1 MNRLRPLRRLA
12 PLALAVAWACSDS
25 DTPGD
30 AGSTVDAAAPRPDAT
45 TTPDT
50 GIHPDATTTDSG
62 VVPDAGEPADTGVAD
77 TGTEPG
83 DTGVGPGDT
92 GAGDAGATAPTD
104 PVIHTFSAAGHDRLF
119 GALFDA
125 QNNLVAVGV
134 TSNTTT
140 AADLETIV
148 VRIRPDG
155 TLDPTFG
162 TNGVFRRNLAV
173 GGTVETARG
182 IVIQSDGR
190 IVISAAVEQAGA
202 ADRREA
208 DVALLRL
215 TRTGTV
221 DASFGTAGVAIHDL
235 GPGGAVGNG
244 YVTDSP
250 WGLAL
255 APDDSLV
262 VQGSRKNAARND
274 SDYVLV
280 KFTSRGAL
288 DRNFGTGGIFELD
301 IDNQNASSRNPT
313 VLADGSIL
321 GAGYMTVAGV
331 TTPVVF
337 KVTPAG
343 LADENFAARGVFNTT
358 VLSSVTEAYAIV
370 PQSNGSLV
378 TAGYGREEAN
388 GTNDFLSLRFSAT
401 GMLDRSYGTNGVAL
415 VDIGGFADNCR
426 DLVVLPDDRLVMAG
440 NGRSSASNNE
450 GALVVLTATGAP
462 DRSFGPNGV
471 RTYDL
476 GGPADAFWDVA
487 RAPDGRL
494 GVVGLRGALTA
505 NGNDDAVVLILPA
518 P

>member
-1 MNRLRPLRRLA
+1 MNQLRPFRRLA

-30 AGSTVDAAAPRPDAT
+30 AGTPLDATAAADAQPRPDAT
-45 TTPDT
+45 ATPDSGVT
-50 GIHPDATTTDSG
+50 ETDSG
-62 VVPDAGEPADTGVAD
+62 SPIDTGVETDAGEVAD
-77 TGTEPG
+77 TGA
-83 DTGVGPGDT
+83 GPTDT
-92 GAGDAGATAPTD
+92 GAGPGDAGVTAPTD
-104 PVIHTFSAAGHDRLF
+104 PVIHTFSAGGHDRLF
-119 GALFDA
+119 GAIFDD
-125 QNNLVAVGV
+125 QNNLLAVGV
-134 TSNTTT
+134 TSNGTISP
-140 AADLETIV
+140 DLESIV

-162 TNGVFRRNLAV
+162 TNGVFRRNLVA

-190 IVISAAVEQAGA
+190 IVVSAAVDVPGA
-202 ADRREA
+202 TDAREA
-208 DVALLRL
+208 DVALFRL

-221 DASFGTAGVAIHDL
+221 DASFGTNGVAVHDF
-235 GPGGAVGNG
+235 GPGAVSGNT
-244 YVTDSP
+244 YLTDAP

-255 APDDSLV
+255 ADDDALIL
-262 VQGSRKNAARND
+262 QGSRKNANRND
-274 SDYVLV
+274 SDFMIV
-280 KFTSRGAL
+280 KFTERGAL
-288 DRNFGTGGIFELD
+288 DRSFGVGGVFELD
-301 IDNQNASSRNPT
+301 VDNANASSRVPT

-337 KVTPAG
+337 KVTPG
-343 LADENFAARGVFNTT
+343 GVLDETFGARGVFTT
-358 VLSSVTEAYAIV
+358 AVLSSVTETYAIV
-370 PQSNGSLV
+370 PQSTGDLV
-378 TAGYGREEAN
+378 TAGYGREESTA
-388 GTNDFLSLRFSAT
+388 TNDFLSLRLSAA
-401 GMLDRSYGTNGVAL
+401 GVLDRNYGTNGAAV
-415 VDIGGFADNCR
+415 VDIGGGGFADNCR
-426 DLVVLPDDRLVMAG
+426 DLVVLPDDRVVMVG

-450 GALVVLTATGAP
+450 GALVVLTSSGAP

-494 GVVGLRGALTA
+494 GVVGLRGALTG

-518 P
+518 L